1 MSSDEDRVDEGIRNK
16 TQSEGLRLRPYKAT
30 RDDIHTAYIAEYTQG
45 FVSGETRS
53 MASRQPHTQTL
64 TIYRERPSPAS
75 WCMSS
80 LTELRRR
87 KLRPQ

>member
-45 FVSGETRS
+45 FVSGEV
-53 MASRQPHTQTL
+53 
-64 TIYRERPSPAS
+64 
-75 WCMSS
+75 
-80 LTELRRR
+80 
-87 KLRPQ
+87 

>member
-53 MASRQPHTQTL
+53 TASRQPTHKRSPFIESAPPAL
-64 TIYRERPSPAS
+64 RGVCRRP
-75 WCMSS
+75 
-80 LTELRRR
+80 
-87 KLRPQ
+87 